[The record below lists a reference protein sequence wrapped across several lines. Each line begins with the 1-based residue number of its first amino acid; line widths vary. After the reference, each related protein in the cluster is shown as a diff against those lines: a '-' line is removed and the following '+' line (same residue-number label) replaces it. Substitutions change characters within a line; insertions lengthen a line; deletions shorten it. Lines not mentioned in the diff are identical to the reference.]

1 MILEKYPLKFK
12 RDSLVEFSSF
22 LFDMIDDL
30 KPDTLE
36 CKLITASLKE
46 VFIKV
51 EKKKVENREKT
62 TITLTQVQ
70 AIAYYC
76 VLRKISGWQKA
87 TGYRAILASKHYMEL
102 GASI

>member
-12 RDSLVEFSSF
+12 RDSLVEFSNF

-30 KPDTLE
+30 NPGSFE

-51 EKKKVENREKT
+51 EKKKVENREKC
-62 TITLTQVQ
+62 TITLSQAQ
-70 AIAYYC
+70 AIAYYS
-76 VLRKISGWQKA
+76 VLRKSNGWQKA

>member
-1 MILEKYPLKFK
+1 
-12 RDSLVEFSSF
+12 LVEFGGL
-22 LFDMIDDL
+22 LFDLIEHLNDNN
-30 KPDTLE
+30 LE

-62 TITLTQVQ
+62 TITLTQAQ
-70 AIAYYC
+70 AIAYFYA
-76 VLRKISGWQKA
+76 LLSATYWQKA